1 MANANGWGDGA
12 SNNNIGWGQGADNAI
27 GWGSVYSV
35 SEAGATDIIG
45 TVAFD
50 TDAQAFITAAAITDP
65 TQQSAI
71 NTLVVDLKGYS
82 IWDKMKAIYPIVGG
96 TAATHKW
103 NLKDPRDLDAA
114 FRLTFSS
121 SWTHSSTGMT
131 PTNAFADTKYNL
143 SANSTTSNVS
153 AGVYLRTNAVTAGT
167 PIGVIDGTF
176 LGLQITPK
184 FTDNNTYYGSNDSIA
199 TGSGNYVTNTQK
211 LFITNREGIGS
222 KRLYRDGV
230 SINTATP
237 TTNAAPNFTVYLGAR
252 NYAGIG
258 NGYDSR
264 ELAFSFL
271 GDTLTATDVTNLT
284 TVVQA
289 FQTTLG
295 RQV

>member
-1 MANANGWGDGA
+1 M
-12 SNNNIGWGQGADNAI
+12 IGYGNSMFI
-27 GWGSVYSV
+27 GS
-35 SEAGATDIIG
+35 I
-45 TVAFD
+45 FD
-50 TDAQAFITAAAITDP
+50 STSGPSLDPDAQAFITAASITNP

-167 PIGVIDGTF
+167 PIGAIDGTF